1 MRSALM
7 RGPSWSWAW
16 RASTLQTLG
25 SAPDGYP
32 PGMADRT
39 ALVTGGAGG
48 LGRSVV
54 DVMLAAG
61 WRLVVPIEASGDL
74 DERDGLSCVTA
85 DLTDPDD
92 GARTVRV
99 AVSEPDASRRA
110 VVNLVG
116 GFAAGQ
122 SVADT
127 PLDDFERL
135 FRLNLRPTY
144 LVTQAALPRLVA
156 AGGGA
161 IVCVGSSAALNPF
174 AGGAG
179 YAASKAAV
187 IALARAVA
195 EEGGP
200 DGVRCNAIVPT
211 QIDTPANRA
220 AMPESEHYKL
230 VPPERIAKV
239 VAFLCGAGSA
249 AISGAAVP
257 V

>member
-1 MRSALM
+1 
-7 RGPSWSWAW
+7 
-16 RASTLQTLG
+16 
-25 SAPDGYP
+25 
-32 PGMADRT
+32 MADRT

-54 DVMLAAG
+54 EELLGAG
-61 WRLVVPIEASGDL
+61 WRVVVPVEKAGDL
-74 DERDGLSCVTA
+74 DERDGLSLVTA

-92 GARTVRV
+92 VARAVRAAVAEEGA
-99 AVSEPDASRRA
+99 PLRA

-122 SVADT
+122 PVADT
-127 PLDDFERL
+127 PLEDFERL
-135 FRLNLRPTY
+135 FALNLRPTY
-144 LVTQAALPRLVA
+144 LVTQAALPRLAA
-156 AGGGA
+156 AGGGS

-187 IALARAVA
+187 IAFARAVA
-195 EEGGP
+195 AEGKP

-220 AMPESEHYKL
+220 VMPASEHHKL

-239 VAFLCGAGSA
+239 VAFLCGGDSA

>member
-1 MRSALM
+1 
-7 RGPSWSWAW
+7 
-16 RASTLQTLG
+16 
-25 SAPDGYP
+25 
-32 PGMADRT
+32 MADRT

-54 DVMLAAG
+54 DALLGAG
-61 WRLVVPIEASGDL
+61 WRVVVPVEKAGDL
-74 DERDGLSCVTA
+74 GERAGLSTVTA

-92 GARTVRV
+92 VARAIRAAVAEDGA
-99 AVSEPDASRRA
+99 PLRA

-122 SVADT
+122 PVADT
-127 PLDDFERL
+127 PLEDFERL
-135 FRLNLRPTY
+135 FALNLRPTY
-144 LVTQAALPRLVA
+144 LVTQAALPRLAA

-187 IALARAVA
+187 IAFARAVA
-195 EEGGP
+195 AEGKP

-220 AMPESEHYKL
+220 AMPESEHHKL
-230 VPPERIAKV
+230 VPPERIAQV
-239 VAFLCGAGSA
+239 VAFLCADASA